1 MKLILFLFPP
11 FLKDDEFAWNDA
23 ISLMVFVDAGRG
35 KVIQK
40 ENRSYN
46 EQPIQRKILINSIA
60 KQCVNVY
67 LESFTYV

>member
-1 MKLILFLFPP
+1 
-11 FLKDDEFAWNDA
+11 
-23 ISLMVFVDAGRG
+23 MVFVDAESS

-46 EQPIQRKILINSIA
+46 EQPIQRKILRNSSA

-67 LESFTYV
+67 LESFNYV